1 VEVEQMSAEA
11 MPLPFDPL
19 VDMHGIWTTE
29 LAELYLPIPGAPRV
43 KYECLDGYL
52 VMSPYEGSPNGFGM
66 LRLAMLIDD
75 QAMKAGKRVYP
86 TVNVEFSPQR
96 WIQPDLT
103 VLNQPVEEL
112 TWIPADL
119 VLMPVEFVSAS
130 SRRRDRINKPAE
142 CAQAGIPY
150 FMRVEFAK
158 PRAVK
163 VELLE
168 LSGDTYKPLA
178 TALSGQ
184 RFETDV
190 PFPMNFDPAQLLE
203 SWYA

>member
-1 VEVEQMSAEA
+1 
-11 MPLPFDPL
+11 
-19 VDMHGIWTTE
+19 
-29 LAELYLPIPGAPRV
+29 
-43 KYECLDGYL
+43 
-52 VMSPYEGSPNGFGM
+52 
-66 LRLAMLIDD
+66 
-75 QAMKAGKRVYP
+75 
-86 TVNVEFSPQR
+86 
-96 WIQPDLT
+96 
-103 VLNQPVEEL
+103 
-112 TWIPADL
+112 
-119 VLMPVEFVSAS
+119 MPVEFVSAS

-158 PRAVK
+158 PHAVK

-168 LSGDTYKPLA
+168 LDGETYKPLA

-184 RFETDV
+184 TFKTDV